1 MGTQGIVSRRHC
13 QQEDAGVPSWPH
25 PQTFGSATKY
35 KQFLAKELTL
45 ALPAKQMPRRGRKG
59 NRKSG
64 SGWQKGAA
72 WAGQLLSGLPR
83 GSRAQS
89 WFLFLQETEQAL
101 PCSLSC
107 PSSFPPF
114 FTGRKQGRVLLNRG
128 TSFQSS
134 GPRPGEDSG
143 PGLSRTGPIFLIVLL
158 SEFPL
163 GVRGS
168 LFCHSL
174 SYFLPNPQ
182 ANPALPEYSNHG
194 PSTFPWL
201 LSSPPVSSLKSEWTP
216 SGVFKVGYGQCATE
230 RTGGKP

>member
-1 MGTQGIVSRRHC
+1 
-13 QQEDAGVPSWPH
+13 
-25 PQTFGSATKY
+25 
-35 KQFLAKELTL
+35 
-45 ALPAKQMPRRGRKG
+45 MPRRGRKG

-64 SGWQKGAA
+64 SGWRKGAA

-89 WFLFLQETEQAL
+89 RFLFLQETEQAL
-101 PCSLSC
+101 PHSLPC
-107 PSSFPPF
+107 PSSFLPF

-143 PGLSRTGPIFLIVLL
+143 PGLPRTGPVFLIVLL

-168 LFCHSL
+168 FSVTLC
-174 SYFLPNPQ
+174 P
-182 ANPALPEYSNHG
+182 
-194 PSTFPWL
+194 T
-201 LSSPPVSSLKSEWTP
+201 SSPTP
-216 SGVFKVGYGQCATE
+216 RPTQHPRNTQTMGLAHFLGCSHPHQF
-230 RTGGKP
+230 PL